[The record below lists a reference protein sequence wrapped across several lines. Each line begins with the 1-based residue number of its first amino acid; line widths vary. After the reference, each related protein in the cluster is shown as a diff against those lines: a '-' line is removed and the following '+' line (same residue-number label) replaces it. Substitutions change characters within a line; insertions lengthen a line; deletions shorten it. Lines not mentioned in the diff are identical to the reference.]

1 MVKRKDFDMVRGFIV
16 CINKNS
22 MGGLEVFVHIVC
34 KKSEKSTTKKKKS
47 FDVRTKATSSENV
60 VEKIE

>member
-1 MVKRKDFDMVRGFIV
+1 
-16 CINKNS
+16 

-47 FDVRTKATSSENV
+47 FDVRTKATSSENTLEK
-60 VEKIE
+60 VE